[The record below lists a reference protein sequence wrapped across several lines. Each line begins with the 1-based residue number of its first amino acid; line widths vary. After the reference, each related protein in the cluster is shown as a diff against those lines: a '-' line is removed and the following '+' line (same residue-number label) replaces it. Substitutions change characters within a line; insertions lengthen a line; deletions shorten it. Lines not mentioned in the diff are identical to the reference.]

1 MSSIAITAT
10 FTAEPVGEILDFWL
24 TELDISGTVAFAR
37 YNQVFQ
43 ELLDDSGLLASNRG
57 GLNVV
62 LVRLAD
68 WRETAGAVD
77 DFIAA
82 MTAAA
87 GTAPSPLLVVLCP
100 SLQPQTNDEQRI
112 AAALAPLAGVRTI
125 VAEQLCRRLRNSQ
138 IHDTAAEHAGHVP
151 YTDLFFAELGT
162 AIVRHVYD
170 ASRTP
175 LKAIVLDCDNTL
187 WTGVCGEDGP
197 DGVVIDEPRRKL
209 QSFMVAQHD
218 AGRLLCLCSKNH
230 QADVDAVFER
240 QDMPLASGHIA
251 ATRINWNAKS
261 ANLTELAT
269 ELKLGLDSFVFID
282 DNPVEC
288 AEVQAGCPEV
298 TTINLPDAAEVLPEF
313 LDNLWIFDRF
323 ETTAEDRRRT
333 AMYQAEKQRHE
344 LRRQTLTID
353 DFLQELQLVTNIRPM
368 TDADVERVAQ
378 MTQRTNQFN
387 FTTQRF
393 DAAQI
398 RAVQTDPASTIMV
411 VDVSDRFGDYG
422 LVGALI
428 YRSTASAIVV
438 DTLLMSCRTLGRG
451 VEHRMLA
458 HLGEQTLAAGLS
470 HLELPFKPTERNE
483 PARTFAEAVAGEFR
497 NDGDSEWL
505 YSIPA
510 ATAAGVRYE
519 PSSAAVPRDS
529 TEPQES
535 SAAAACVATG
545 LWGTA
550 FVTRIAT
557 ELGNPE
563 AVLGAV
569 HAAAVRQRSAFD
581 FEFIGPQTET
591 EKRISFVWATV
602 LRLDRVGVD
611 DNFFDLGG
619 DSLRIV
625 SVHSRLQEAFAT
637 EFPVTKTFQYPTVR
651 AMAKFLDDA
660 RRDQPQFQDVRER
673 ARRQRK
679 VLAQQ
684 PRRQRSRK

>member
-1 MSSIAITAT
+1 MSAIAITAT

-24 TELDISGTVAFAR
+24 AELDIPGTVAFAR

-62 LVRLAD
+62 LIRLAD

-82 MTAAA
+82 MTTAAT
-87 GTAPSPLLVVLCP
+87 TATSPLLVVLCP
-100 SLQPQTNDEQRI
+100 SSQAHADDEERII
-112 AAALAPLAGVRTI
+112 AAMTPLAGVRTI
-125 VAEQLCRRLRNSQ
+125 SVAQLCGRLRSSQ
-138 IHDTAAEHAGHVP
+138 IHDAVSEDAGHVP

-162 AIVRHVYD
+162 MIVRHVYD

-175 LKAIVLDCDNTL
+175 LKVIVLDCDNTL
-187 WTGVCGEDGP
+187 WSGVCSEDGP
-197 DGVVIDEPRRKL
+197 DGVIVDEPRRAL

-230 QADVDAVFER
+230 QADVDAVFKR
-240 QDMPLASGHIA
+240 QEMPLSSGHIA

-261 ANLTELAT
+261 ANLTELAA
-269 ELKLGLDSFVFID
+269 ELKLGLDSFVFVD

-298 TTINLPDAAEVLPEF
+298 TTINLPDTPGMVPDF

-323 ETTAEDRRRT
+323 ETTPEDRRRT
-333 AMYQAEKQRHE
+333 AMYHAEKQRHD
-344 LRRQTLTID
+344 LRGQTLTIT
-353 DFLQELQLVTNIRPM
+353 DFLEGLQLVTDIRPM
-368 TDADVERVAQ
+368 TDVDVERVAQ

-387 FTTQRF
+387 FTTYRL
-393 DAAQI
+393 DAAEV
-398 RAVQTDPASTIMV
+398 RAVQADSGSTILV

-422 LVGALI
+422 LVGAMI
-428 YRSTASAIVV
+428 YRSTTVAIEV
-438 DTLLMSCRTLGRG
+438 DAFLISCRTLGRG

-458 HLGEQTLAAGLS
+458 HLGEQGLAGGLG

-483 PARTFAEAVAGEFR
+483 PAGTFADAVAGRFR
-497 NDGDSEWL
+497 SDGDREWM

-519 PSSAAVPRDS
+519 PSSAEVPRDS
-529 TEPQES
+529 DEPRES
-535 SAAAACVATG
+535 GAAATG
-545 LWGTA
+545 LAVTA
-550 FVTRIAT
+550 LVTRIAT
-557 ELGNPE
+557 ELGTPG
-563 AVLGAV
+563 AVLEAV
-569 HAAAVRQRSAFD
+569 HAAAVRQRAAFD

-591 EKRISFVWATV
+591 EKRIAFVWAKV

-637 EFPVTKTFQYPTVR
+637 DFPVTKTFQYPTVR
-651 AMAKFLDDA
+651 AMAKFLDDT
-660 RRDQPQFQDVRER
+660 RQDPPQFRDVRER
-673 ARRQRK
+673 ARRQRE
-679 VLAQQ
+679 VLAQH
-684 PRRQRSRK
+684 RQRGRPRSRK